1 MKFGKTYLETLQ
13 GIPAEWR
20 AQAIEYRKV
29 SKRLAKEALQ
39 EQQTKTIAERA
50 NG

>member
-29 SKRLAKEALQ
+29 SNSSRRE
-39 EQQTKTIAERA
+39 
-50 NG
+50 